1 MLKKDER
8 NVIWKTSVAASL
20 ASTRLTGFN
29 VAPGFRNPVVW
40 GMLAKAATTL
50 AVVCLLGVQGSAA
63 QETASP
69 VVPATTVSVV
79 PAGTTPDILPEAPH
93 LQTIAQGVVTIDGP
107 VVWRVREL
115 SVSSAGAPESP
126 GSTFVLQR
134 TGATV
139 IRNELTSRRTRLD
152 PGEAE
157 FLPAGD
163 PILRYAVGTIPGLL
177 WDIEL
182 LPPEAVAEVAPST
195 GTVLYTSD
203 ATNDYPQGTFE
214 AILAR
219 NVLLPGEV
227 AVLPPYTGAVLVLVT
242 AGEVDV
248 SIAGGQGAPLPAGS
262 GRLISGQPVL
272 RNTGTQ
278 SAAVVI
284 AALNEPVTGS
294 ESPPGVVQETPAP
307 TPVPNSV
314 PEVLPVA
321 PVIIQPTPMLEIVPV
336 VVPTEAPP
344 PPPAAIDTDGD
355 NIADEDELNIYGTD
369 PYAWD
374 TDGDGLGDGEEVF
387 GYGTNP
393 LAWDTDGDGISDGEE
408 VYVYGTNPLDPAS
421 GP

>member
-1 MLKKDER
+1 M
-8 NVIWKTSVAASL
+8 
-20 ASTRLTGFN
+20 
-29 VAPGFRNPVVW
+29 
-40 GMLAKAATTL
+40 TL

-63 QETASP
+63 QESASP

-79 PAGTTPDILPEAPH
+79 PTGTTPDILPEAPH

-126 GSTFVLQR
+126 AASFVLQR

-163 PILRYAVGTIPGLL
+163 PILRYAVGTTPGLS

-182 LPPEAVAEVAPST
+182 LSPAAVAEIPLST
-195 GTVLYTSD
+195 GTVLFTSD

-227 AVLPPYTGAVLVLVT
+227 AVVPPSTGAVLVLVT

-248 SIAGGQGAPLPAGS
+248 SIAGGQSVPLAAGT
-262 GRLISGQPVL
+262 GRLISGQPAL
-272 RNTGTQ
+272 RNTSTQ
-278 SAAVVI
+278 TAAVVI
-284 AALNEPVTGS
+284 AALDEPVTGS
-294 ESPPGVVQETPAP
+294 ESTSSVVQETPAP
-307 TPVPNSV
+307 TPVLDS
-314 PEVLPVA
+314 A
-321 PVIIQPTPMLEIVPV
+321 PRCNQSRRSSSNQPRCRRSC
-336 VVPTEAPP
+336 PP
-344 PPPAAIDTDGD
+344 WFRRRPRHHRPRR
-355 NIADEDELNIYGTD
+355 
-369 PYAWD
+369 
-374 TDGDGLGDGEEVF
+374 
-387 GYGTNP
+387 
-393 LAWDTDGDGISDGEE
+393 
-408 VYVYGTNPLDPAS
+408 
-421 GP
+421 

>member
-1 MLKKDER
+1 M
-8 NVIWKTSVAASL
+8 
-20 ASTRLTGFN
+20 
-29 VAPGFRNPVVW
+29 
-40 GMLAKAATTL
+40 
-50 AVVCLLGVQGSAA
+50 
-63 QETASP
+63 
-69 VVPATTVSVV
+69 
-79 PAGTTPDILPEAPH
+79 
-93 LQTIAQGVVTIDGP
+93 
-107 VVWRVREL
+107 REL

-126 GSTFVLQR
+126 AASFVLQR

-139 IRNELTSRRTRLD
+139 IRNELTGRRTRLD

-182 LPPEAVAEVAPST
+182 LPPEAAAEAAPSV

-227 AVLPPYTGAVLVLVT
+227 AVLPPSTGAVLVLVT
-242 AGEVDV
+242 AGQVDV
-248 SIAGGQGAPLPAGS
+248 SIEGGQSAPLAAGN
-262 GRLISGQPVL
+262 GRLISGQPAL
-272 RNTGTQ
+272 RNTSTQ

-284 AALNEPVTGS
+284 AALHEPVTGS
-294 ESPPGVVQETPAP
+294 ESTSSVVQETPAP
-307 TPVPNSV
+307 TPVPNSA

-321 PVIIQPTPMLEIVPV
+321 PVVIQPTPMPEIVPA
-336 VVPTEAPP
+336 VVPTEVAP

-374 TDGDGLGDGEEVF
+374 TDGDGLGDGEEAF

-408 VYVYGTNPLDPAS
+408 IYAYGTNPLDPAS